1 MSHQYTA
8 SSPLGSL
15 SANRLTWAIYALV
28 ISAVSALFFADLRH
42 LLLGVDDAGTFRN
55 HGAINEHFLFFFSPE
70 KERASGRIV
79 DEFIM
84 WVVHLIGGNNPAVF
98 HLLIAFVHGLASLS
112 LAVCYRRLGVATA
125 ASLIGG
131 LLFLV
136 NIAHVSTV
144 HWISALEYPMAVLN
158 SAWTLYFFARYIESE
173 RRVFYGLFCAGFTLC
188 ILTHFVAVL
197 LWPLCLFYA
206 WSNSANF
213 RVSARHL
220 LFVLPVLALALA
232 FVFAITGSD
241 TTTQSAFDFY
251 HSSTSQFAGLVSFA
265 SDGLRAYL
273 WLLGRLISMAH
284 WLPFSPNIE
293 HSTEAWLGGLVLVAL
308 LVLLW
313 KANPSIQFFCAWTLL
328 FLLPFVPAM
337 LVHTGIARYIYIATA
352 GSSLL
357 LAWALSW
364 LAERMGQKGPYSL
377 ALALLL
383 IVWSSYRAEER
394 MANLTRYNSGR
405 YYITN
410 DDPQIG
416 IDLLQKTL
424 ATDTVFVPLG
434 EAYLSLLE
442 GLLISGQDYEG
453 VLEAALE
460 AAPED
465 GNIWLLKRISN
476 IVMDPADRAADPEV
490 LALLYGESYY
500 YVDSAFLHTTS
511 ILSQHFGI
519 WYSKRG
525 DYDGAIR
532 SYRLS
537 LRADPQNINTAQRL
551 IKKMLLQ
558 GNYSDAEE
566 TVEALKFHQTENPHL
581 LFLAAQSYQYAGRSQ
596 DALAIVRRAQ
606 QLTPSA
612 NLHILEGDLLLE
624 KGLMTEAEAA
634 YRRAIA
640 AESTSPEPFLNI
652 AHIYRQQGRV
662 DLALKTLEDAPPP
675 MQKHAILQNKLGH
688 LYYGAGRV
696 EDAVAAYQKAVAIDP
711 NYILAFSNLGKAFRS
726 LGRFGESEQAYRR
739 ALALDQNNSPT
750 HTELGSLLYVQGK
763 YREAIEH
770 YSIVLERD
778 PNATTQF
785 NLGLAHI
792 AQGDF
797 ATARRVYAQGIARFG
812 AEEAQRIGAVGSL
825 RALLAKSPSAS
836 GIRQLLDEFWPQ

>member
-1 MSHQYTA
+1 MSHQDTA
-8 SSPLGSL
+8 SSPLSSL
-15 SANRLTWAIYALV
+15 SANRLTWTIYALV
-28 ISAVSALFFADLRH
+28 IGAVSALFFADLRH

-55 HGAINEHFLFFFSPE
+55 HGAINEDFLFFFSPE

-84 WVVHLIGGNNPAVF
+84 WGVHLIAGNNLAVF
-98 HLLIAFVHGLASLS
+98 HLLIAFAHGLASLS
-112 LAVCYRRLGVATA
+112 LAVCFRRLGIGTA

-131 LLFLV
+131 LLFLI
-136 NIAHVSTV
+136 NIAHVETV

-158 SAWTLYFFARYIESE
+158 SAWTLYFFSRYVESE
-173 RRVFYGLFCAGFTLC
+173 RRIFYGLFCAGLTLC

-206 WSNSANF
+206 FSNSTNF
-213 RVSARHL
+213 RGHARYL
-220 LFVLPVLALALA
+220 FFVLPVIALALA
-232 FVFAITGSD
+232 FVFAITGND
-241 TTTQSAFDFY
+241 TTTKSAFSFY
-251 HSSTSQFAGLVSFA
+251 HESTSQFAGVLSFT
-265 SDGLRAYL
+265 SDGLQAYL

-293 HSTEAWLGGLVLVAL
+293 HSTEAWLGGLVLIVL

-313 KANPSIQFFCAWTLL
+313 KANSSIQFFCAWTLL
-328 FLLPFVPAM
+328 FLLPFVPAV

-364 LAERMGQKGPYSL
+364 LAKKMGQKGSYTL

-394 MANLTRYNSGR
+394 MANITRYNSGR

-424 ATDTVFVPLG
+424 ATDTAFVSLG

-465 GNIWLLKRISN
+465 GNIGLLERISN
-476 IVMDPADRAADPEV
+476 IVMDPADRVADPEV
-490 LALLYGESYY
+490 LALLYGASYW
-500 YVDSAFLHTTS
+500 YVDSGFLHTTS

-537 LRADPQNINTAQRL
+537 LRADPENVNTARSL
-551 IKKMLLQ
+551 IEILFLR

-566 TVEALKFHQTENPHL
+566 TVEAFKFHQTENPHL
-581 LFLAAQSYQYAGRSQ
+581 LYLTALSYQYAGRLQ
-596 DALAIVRRAQ
+596 DALAMVHRAQ
-606 QLTPSA
+606 QLTRSA

-624 KGLMTEAEAA
+624 KGLMAEAEAA

-640 AESTSPEPFLNI
+640 AESTSPEPFLQI
-652 AHIYRQQGRV
+652 AYIYCQEGRV
-662 DLALKTLEDAPPP
+662 DLALRTLEDAPSP
-675 MQKHAILQNKLGH
+675 MQKHAIIQNELGR
-688 LYYGAGRV
+688 LYDGEGRA
-696 EDAVAAYQKAVAIDP
+696 EDAVAAYQRAIVIDP
-711 NYILAFSNLGKAFRS
+711 NYILAYSNLGTVFRS
-726 LGRFGESEQAYRR
+726 LGRLGESEQAYRR

-750 HTELGSLLYVQGK
+750 HTQLGSLLYVQGK
-763 YREAIEH
+763 YREAIGH
-770 YSIVLERD
+770 YSIALERD

-785 NLGLAHI
+785 NLGLAHM
-792 AQGDF
+792 ARGDF
-797 ATARRVYAQGIARFG
+797 STARRVYAQGIARFG
-812 AEEAQRIGAVGSL
+812 AEEAQRIGAVASL
-825 RALLAKSPSAS
+825 RALEQKRPSALE
-836 GIRQLLDEFWPQ
+836 IRQLLDEFWPQ

>member
-1 MSHQYTA
+1 
-8 SSPLGSL
+8 
-15 SANRLTWAIYALV
+15 
-28 ISAVSALFFADLRH
+28 
-42 LLLGVDDAGTFRN
+42 
-55 HGAINEHFLFFFSPE
+55 
-70 KERASGRIV
+70 
-79 DEFIM
+79 
-84 WVVHLIGGNNPAVF
+84 
-98 HLLIAFVHGLASLS
+98 
-112 LAVCYRRLGVATA
+112 
-125 ASLIGG
+125 
-131 LLFLV
+131 
-136 NIAHVSTV
+136 
-144 HWISALEYPMAVLN
+144 
-158 SAWTLYFFARYIESE
+158 
-173 RRVFYGLFCAGFTLC
+173 
-188 ILTHFVAVL
+188 
-197 LWPLCLFYA
+197 
-206 WSNSANF
+206 
-213 RVSARHL
+213 
-220 LFVLPVLALALA
+220 
-232 FVFAITGSD
+232 
-241 TTTQSAFDFY
+241 
-251 HSSTSQFAGLVSFA
+251 
-265 SDGLRAYL
+265 
-273 WLLGRLISMAH
+273 MAH

-634 YRRAIA
+634 YRRA
-640 AESTSPEPFLNI
+640 
-652 AHIYRQQGRV
+652 
-662 DLALKTLEDAPPP
+662 
-675 MQKHAILQNKLGH
+675 
-688 LYYGAGRV
+688 
-696 EDAVAAYQKAVAIDP
+696 
-711 NYILAFSNLGKAFRS
+711 
-726 LGRFGESEQAYRR
+726 
-739 ALALDQNNSPT
+739 LALDQNNSPT
-750 HTELGSLLYVQGK
+750 HTQLGSLLYVQGK

-770 YSIVLERD
+770 YSIVLERE

-836 GIRQLLDEFWPQ
+836 EIRQLLDEFWPQ